1 MPDDIQIKLVHVEFL
16 RAGPP
21 HNQLLSPLTQYLA
34 IAGDSGAG
42 VVTVPYEHAEFER
55 RLRELRY
62 ETGDP
67 GDRQAMLHAT
77 GVEMGKIL
85 GSVPGL
91 PGALAIDPRQTGTLV
106 HLRLTLS
113 ASELALLPFELA
125 KVPIS
130 PSVTA
135 ENWLSIQARPPAC
148 VTRNIRTVSPEGVV
162 WPTRPRLLFIS
173 GDTDDVPY
181 EEHHAALLNAIAP
194 FQYPRRDDRKASPA
208 GDREQYGDLLT
219 ILINPTLADVLE
231 ECHRNRYTHVH
242 ILTHGDLSETSRDS
256 YGLALRGPDGAT
268 EVVSGEQ
275 FASALISVGNDLIHR
290 PVVVT
295 VASCDSG
302 NVGTVVIPGASFA
315 HALHQAGIP
324 LVVASQFPLSK
335 QGSVLLAGLYDGL
348 LRGEHPMV
356 LLQQLRAGLHARYT
370 AAWHDWASLVVYEA
384 LPQALGDQLEA
395 VRYFQAK
402 QALDCVLE
410 RIDIAVRKTGQQ
422 VESVAAI
429 EKDLEAALQRLPFDG
444 PYHIECLGLRAS
456 SRKRL
461 AQAAFTL
468 ASSNGPAGA
477 ERWKDPFDL
486 LDQAWLDYDRAVR
499 GLLVYE
505 AGATQRAASLHWVA
519 VQVESLSS
527 VLGKDRD
534 ERRWQAAKLCAD
546 FYCDHQ
552 DTEQRAWAHGSLAEL
567 CLVRLAD
574 RALNA
579 AQKKQWSTLALEH
592 AWHVARLY
600 PGGDEF
606 PVKSTR
612 RQFERYV
619 DWWGTE
625 PFARTLAGRKLG
637 RREPWDGKFG
647 LIETAKRMVAALQRK
662 KPAPADNRSSGG
674 SAPSGRPSTDAG
686 STPPA
691 PAGPIATASSPPS
704 ADSGTPPAVLGTPAK
719 PPTPTRAE
727 SLVRTGPFFD
737 IEMLPAGHGDCLWIE
752 YGDESAT
759 HRWLIDCGTQQTAK
773 ALLRRVEAVPSN
785 QRGLELFVM
794 SHIDSD
800 HIGGALPFFKAVQ
813 RGLRFGDVWFN
824 GWRQLSGQLGARQGE
839 MFSTAIQDF
848 ELPWNERFEGK
859 AVVVEG
865 EALPVCTLPGGMKL
879 TLLSPTP
886 SQLKKLA
893 PVWTRE
899 MKRYGLEPGSR
910 VDYSR
915 FLKGTPSTST
925 DVDQLADSP
934 FAGDAA
940 PPNGTSIVVLA
951 EFRGSAAL
959 LGADAHAPVLAA
971 SIRKLVGPTGRLR
984 LDAFKVSH
992 HASQNNLS
1000 TELLQLLDCR
1010 QYLISTNGDHFCHP
1024 DREAIGRIIKY
1035 GGDRPSL
1042 LFNYRSKYN
1051 EVWERPDLQEK
1062 YGYLARYPEAGR
1074 EGAVV
1079 PLLPGAPPAP

>member
-1 MPDDIQIKLVHVEFL
+1 MPEDIQIKLVHVEFL

-42 VVTVPYEHAEFER
+42 VVAVPYEHAEFER

-62 ETGDP
+62 ETGDT

-91 PGALAIDPRQTGTLV
+91 PGALTTDPRRTGTLV

-130 PSVTA
+130 PTVTA
-135 ENWLSIQARPPAC
+135 ESWLSVQTRPPAC

-162 WPTRPRLLFIS
+162 WPTRPRILFIS
-173 GDTDDVPY
+173 GNENDVPY
-181 EEHHAALLNAIAP
+181 EEHHKALLNAIAP
-194 FQYPRRDDRKASPA
+194 FRYPGDDDKTESGPR
-208 GDREQYGDLLT
+208 GREQYGKLLT
-219 ILINPTLADVLE
+219 VLKDPTLADVLE
-231 ECHRNRYTHVH
+231 ECHRHLYTHVH
-242 ILTHGDLSETSRDS
+242 ILTHGDLSETSRDA
-256 YGLALRGPDGAT
+256 YGLVIRGADDAT

-275 FASALISVGNDLIHR
+275 FASALTSVGGGLVHR
-290 PVVVT
+290 PDVVT

-315 HALHQAGIP
+315 HALHQAGVP

-335 QGSVLLAGLYDGL
+335 QGSVLLAGLYGGL
-348 LRGEHPMV
+348 LRGEHPLV

-402 QALDCVLE
+402 RALDCVLE

-422 VESVAAI
+422 VESVAAL
-429 EKDLEAALQRLPFDG
+429 EKDLEAALQRLPLSG
-444 PYHIECLGLRAS
+444 PYHIECLALRAS

-468 ASSNGPAGA
+468 ASSTGSADA
-477 ERWKDPFDL
+477 ERWKDPVDL
-486 LDQAWLDYDRAVR
+486 LHQAWLDYDLAVR

-552 DTEQRAWAHGSLAEL
+552 DAEQRAWAHGSLAEL

-574 RALNA
+574 RALDA
-579 AQKKQWSTLALEH
+579 AQKQRWSTLALEH
-592 AWHVARLY
+592 ASHLARLY
-600 PGGDEF
+600 PGGNEF
-606 PVKSTR
+606 PVVSTR

-619 DWWGTE
+619 NWWGTE
-625 PFARTLAGRKLG
+625 PFAKTLAGRDLG
-637 RREPWDGKFG
+637 RREPWDGEFG
-647 LIETAKRMVAALQRK
+647 LIETAKRVVAALPRK
-662 KPAPADNRSSGG
+662 KPSPTDNRGGGG
-674 SAPSGRPSTDAG
+674 STPSGRPPTDAG
-686 STPPA
+686 PTAPPA
-691 PAGPIATASSPPS
+691 SAGSPSSPGG
-704 ADSGTPPAVLGTPAK
+704 GTPPAVLGARAEQPTPA
-719 PPTPTRAE
+719 RAE
-727 SLVRTGPFFD
+727 SPVRTAPFFD

-752 YGDESAT
+752 YGDAAAT
-759 HRWLIDCGTQQTAK
+759 HRWLIDCGTQQTART
-773 ALLRRVEAVPSN
+773 LLRRVEAVPQN
-785 QRGLELFVM
+785 QRILELFVM

-848 ELPWNERFEGK
+848 QLPWNERFEGK
-859 AVVVEG
+859 AVDVG
-865 EALPVCTLPGGMKL
+865 DAALPVCTLPGGMKL

-886 SQLKKLA
+886 AQLKKLA
-893 PVWTRE
+893 PAWTRE
-899 MKRYGLEPGSR
+899 LKRYGLEPGSR

-940 PPNGTSIVVLA
+940 LPNGTSIAVLA
-951 EFRGSAAL
+951 EFGGAAAL
-959 LGADAHAPVLAA
+959 LGADAHAPVLEA
-971 SIRKLVGPTGRLR
+971 SIRKLVGATGRLK

-1000 TELLQLLDCR
+1000 AELLQLLDCR
-1010 QYLISTNGDHFCHP
+1010 QYLISTNGDYFYHP
-1024 DREAIGRIIKY
+1024 DREAIARIIKY
-1035 GGDRPSL
+1035 GGDRPTL
-1042 LFNYRSKYN
+1042 RFNYRSTYN
-1051 EVWERPDLQEK
+1051 EVWERPDLQEQ
-1062 YGYLARYPEAGR
+1062 YRYLTQYPEVGS

-1079 PLLPGAPPAP
+1079 SLLPGAP